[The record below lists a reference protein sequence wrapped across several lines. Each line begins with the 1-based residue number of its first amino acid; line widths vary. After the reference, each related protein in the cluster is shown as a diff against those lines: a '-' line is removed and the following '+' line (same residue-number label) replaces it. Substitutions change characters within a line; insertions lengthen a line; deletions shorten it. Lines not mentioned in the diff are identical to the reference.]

1 MKRIVMC
8 LLLGSWAVAIA
19 QAPPGEERAA
29 GADEGEQ
36 VPPCVSVTDALQAPA
51 GVSGPLESQP
61 KDAGQASVPCEEQDP
76 EATPGEEQDPEAMPG
91 EEQDAEAM
99 PGEEQD
105 AEATPGEEQD
115 AEAMPGEE
123 QDPETTPGEEQDSA
137 EVPGEIF
144 AGPETIEEDDSDIEA
159 TAEGEFK
166 PGDEIS
172 EDYPVPLPSDI

>member
-105 AEATPGEEQD
+105 
-115 AEAMPGEE
+115 
-123 QDPETTPGEEQDSA
+123 PETTPGEEQDSA

-144 AGPETIEEDDSDIEA
+144 AGPETNEEDDSDIEA